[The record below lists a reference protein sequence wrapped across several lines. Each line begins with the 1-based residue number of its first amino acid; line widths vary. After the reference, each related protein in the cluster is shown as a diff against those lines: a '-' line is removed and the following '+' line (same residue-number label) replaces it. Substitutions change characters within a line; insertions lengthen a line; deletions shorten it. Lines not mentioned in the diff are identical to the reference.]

1 MINQYNLYST
11 NIIKEHFAIWK
22 LILRIEFPSSVINRN
37 IIIEHQFATFVDL
50 FSQLD
55 DNKSGHFSSIDEYI
69 EFLNSDLLENIT
81 TNSPDHFFFGGYP
94 MTIEKQE
101 LDFFVTN
108 NKNQKGYLIP
118 KVYDMETN
126 ERLPAYYAILV
137 NYWYSEDKTFKGLE
151 YPQNEDEQ
159 NIILYENQYNR
170 LVSLYERDGTLNFDY
185 PYVMIYD
192 DIQKIA
198 VEYIKNKHLN
208 IDKFNKVAKEL
219 KTIEDIG
226 VRKYLL
232 YILTSLAEDAGE
244 KVKIKVC
251 KNCGKVFSFVKK
263 KIYCSEECKIQAK
276 NKRYYQKNSIKLKN
290 NRIQKLKGA

>member
-11 NIIKEHFAIWK
+11 NIINEHFAIWK
-22 LILRIEFPSSVINRN
+22 LILRIEFPSSVINRD

-50 FSQLD
+50 FSHED
-55 DNKSGHFSSIDEYI
+55 DNKSGGFDSIEEYN
-69 EFLNSDLLENIT
+69 EFLTKDLDDIT
-81 TNSPDHFFFGGYP
+81 KDPPDHFFFGGYP
-94 MTIEKQE
+94 ISIEKQE

-108 NKNQKGYLIP
+108 NKKQKGYLIP
-118 KVYDMETN
+118 KVYDMKTN
-126 ERLPAYYAILV
+126 EPLPAYYTTLV

-170 LVSLYERDGTLNFDY
+170 LVSGYEKDGILNFNY
-185 PYVMIYD
+185 PYILIYD

-198 VEYIKNKHLN
+198 VEYIKEKHLD
-208 IDKFNKVAKEL
+208 IEKFNKITKEL
-219 KTIEDIG
+219 KSIEDIG

-232 YILTSLAEDAGE
+232 YILNSLADDAGE
-244 KVKIKVC
+244 KVTIKVC
-251 KNCGKVFSFVKK
+251 KNCGKVFSYVKK

-290 NRIQKLKGA
+290 KRIQKLKGA

>member
-1 MINQYNLYST
+1 MINQYNLCST
-11 NIIKEHFAIWK
+11 NIINEHFAIWK
-22 LILRIEFPSSVINRN
+22 LILKIEFPSSVINKD

-50 FSQLD
+50 FSHED
-55 DNKSGHFSSIDEYI
+55 DNKSGGFDSIEEYN
-69 EFLNSDLLENIT
+69 EFLIKDLDDIT
-81 TNSPDHFFFGGYP
+81 KDPPDHFFFGGYP
-94 MTIEKQE
+94 ETLDKLEI
-101 LDFFVTN
+101 DFFVTN
-108 NKNQKGYLIP
+108 NKKQKGYLIP
-118 KVYDMETN
+118 KVYDVKTN
-126 ERLPAYYAILV
+126 EPLPAYYATLV

-290 NRIQKLKGA
+290 KRIQKLKGA